1 MQMMNEA
8 ALDHDLAH
16 TLCEARAGEF
26 CRVDGVFL
34 DADVSARLAGLGVSV
49 GRHMR
54 VVRSSEPLVVQVY
67 GTRIGIARVL
77 ADKIQVSTGPASAAP
92 AAEIR

>member
-1 MQMMNEA
+1 MMNQA
-8 ALDHDLAH
+8 APDQVLAH
-16 TLCEARAGEF
+16 TLCDSHAGEL
-26 CRVDGVFL
+26 CRVDSVFL
-34 DADVSARLAGLGVSV
+34 DADISARLAGLGVSV

-77 ADKIQVSTGPASAAP
+77 ADKIHVSPEPALAAP
-92 AAEIR
+92 AAELR